1 MQHMQN
7 VESAETLAVIST
19 QKEPINVADMETQL
33 LTMNHNI
40 GKMQKK
46 HDKMEK
52 DNTRYRE
59 TTEHAIKELSSKS
72 TLNETQTTQTA
83 QLLDCVSNRLL
94 GLEQNTQVPHSAY
107 QKTQRPRHAMTEYTQ
122 NTQVPQ
128 NNMMNNANDSYNATE
143 ASTQAVDSG
152 ASYKWKLSNA
162 FPWGST
168 KELKSF
174 AKRNGINTMFTK
186 NRNMIINKCFL
197 SNVALPPSPTSNS

>member
-1 MQHMQN
+1 MQNMQN

-19 QKEPINVADMETQL
+19 QKEPINCVDMETQL
-33 LTMNHNI
+33 LKMNHKI
-40 GKMQKK
+40 K
-46 HDKMEK
+46 KMEK
-52 DNTRYRE
+52 DNKRSRE
-59 TTEHAIKELSSKS
+59 NTEHAIKELSSKS
-72 TLNETQTTQTA
+72 TLHETQIEKTSIQ
-83 QLLDCVSNRLL
+83 L
-94 GLEQNTQVPHSAY
+94 GLFIVELRENSAY
-107 QKTQRPRHAMTEYTQ
+107 QKTQRPRHAMTEDTQ

-186 NRNMIINKCFL
+186 SRNMIINKCFL
-197 SNVALPPSPTSNS
+197 SNVALPPSPPSNS